1 MSKILPGTKTTR
13 MELLRIKNRKELAE
27 RGHNLLKEKRDS
39 LIMEFFNAIA
49 EIKEAR
55 EDVEDALSEAY
66 SGLTQAKMMMGPAR
80 VKEFTYASMMTNKLK
95 IKTRSLMGV
104 RVPVLSVEQGLPE
117 LPYSLPDSSA
127 KLDTMAEKFQEALVA
142 IVRLAEIESVVK
154 RLALEIERTK
164 RRVSAL
170 ETIVIPRLE
179 ATARFVK
186 LALEERE
193 REDFIR
199 LKIIRDRMQ
208 EEESV

>member
-13 MELLRIKNRKELAE
+13 MELLRLKNRMRLAE

-49 EIKEAR
+49 EIKETR
-55 EDVEDALSEAY
+55 QTVESALSDAF
-66 SGLTQAKMMMGPAR
+66 SALTQAKMIMGPSR
-80 VKEFTYASMMTNKLK
+80 VVEFANASNVKSELS
-95 IKTRSLMGV
+95 IATRTMMGV
-104 RVPVLSVEQGLPE
+104 RVPVLSVEQLTPD
-117 LPYSLPDSSA
+117 LPYSLTDSSA
-127 KLDTMAEKFQEALVA
+127 RLDLMSTKFQEALKA
-142 IVRLAEIESVVK
+142 IVKLAEIESTVK

-170 ETIVIPRLE
+170 ETVVIPRLD

-193 REDFIR
+193 REDFFR
-199 LKIIRDRMQ
+199 TKMIRDRIT
-208 EEESV
+208 S